1 MATET
6 KTYAGLMHAG
16 AGTGLGL
23 VQLSVLIPGVLPT
36 LALLGIFTAV
46 VVLPLLALG
55 LVAAVLAAPP
65 YIVWRLATRRGA
77 RSASVT
83 TST

>member
-16 AGTGLGL
+16 AGSGLFV
-23 VQLSVLIPGVLPT
+23 VQLSALIPGLLPT
-36 LALLGIFTAV
+36 LALVGVLTVV

-55 LVAAVLAAPP
+55 LVAALVAAPP
-65 YIVWRLATRRGA
+65 YAVWRLVGRGKL
-77 RSASVT
+77 RWKR
-83 TST
+83 